1 MKLKTIAYSLLM
13 LCVLSCKKEAGPKGD
28 QGDPGIDGYTSLI
41 KLTPFTSNTSCAAG
55 GVTIESGIDK
65 NQNNILDDSEIDNTE
80 DVCNGGNAESDRQ
93 IFISLAAA
101 GAGSGNNSVT
111 PVITGSLL
119 KFNKTYYTGA
129 DSIIFVADPYV
140 FDASNNSVVELYNV
154 TDHQVIA
161 GSTLSSNNLNPGT
174 FIQTGNL
181 YNNLPGDRE
190 ITLGISQHSSKE
202 GFYSYSGSC
211 YLFLYRR

>member
-65 NQNNILDDSEIDNTE
+65 NQNNIFDD
-80 DVCNGGNAESDRQ
+80 
-93 IFISLAAA
+93 
-101 GAGSGNNSVT
+101 
-111 PVITGSLL
+111 
-119 KFNKTYYTGA
+119 
-129 DSIIFVADPYV
+129 
-140 FDASNNSVVELYNV
+140 SNNSVVELYNV

-181 YNNLPGDRE
+181 YNSLPGDRE